1 MKLKMSD
8 KSLFA
13 VLLRSPWW
21 ISLLIA
27 VLLGL
32 VASALL
38 PADFRVA
45 GALSG
50 FPFAVIAAV
59 AAQRQWR
66 LPSAARVQQVQL
78 ATSAMAWPA
87 FAALLEQ
94 SFQRNGFSVAP
105 AKGEAVDFSV
115 QRQGRT
121 MLVCARRWKS
131 ARIGIE
137 TLRALQAAREAAEA
151 PQALCICL
159 GELTDNARPYAAEHG
174 ITIWQAAD
182 LALALRGMPLPPAPA
197 PR

>member
-38 PADFRVA
+38 PADYRVA

-50 FPFAVIAAV
+50 FPFAVIAAM

-66 LPSAARVQQVQL
+66 LPSAARVQQTQL

-94 SFQRNGFSVAP
+94 SFQRSGFSVAP

-174 ITIWQAAD
+174 ITVWQAAD
-182 LALALRGMPLPPAPA
+182 LALALRGMPLPPV